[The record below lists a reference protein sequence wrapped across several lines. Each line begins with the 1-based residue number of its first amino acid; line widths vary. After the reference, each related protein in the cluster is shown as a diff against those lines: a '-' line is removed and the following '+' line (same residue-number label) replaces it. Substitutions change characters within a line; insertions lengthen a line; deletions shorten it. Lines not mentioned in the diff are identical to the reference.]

1 MPLSATYRDGV
12 RAKGAAAGRPRPAV
26 RASAMDLAKA
36 HIIADLRRDRL
47 TLRMVY
53 LAQLVM
59 LLFLACVSAAVAVTG
74 VVTSLRGMGPGF
86 SPTDLKK
93 VVEVLATGSAS
104 LLGVCTIR
112 LLERFHRRGQDWM
125 SEERRLTQ
133 VRNQVRLGDSKRALR
148 AILAEYHRVAAPA
161 KRPRPAVAAAPGASR

>member
-1 MPLSATYRDGV
+1 MPLSAMYREEV
-12 RAKGAAAGRPRPAV
+12 RAKDAAREPLAI
-26 RASAMDLAKA
+26 AKA
-36 HIIADLRRDRL
+36 DIIADLRRDRL

-59 LLFLACVSAAVAVTG
+59 LLLLACVFAAVAVTG
-74 VVTSLRGMGPGF
+74 VVMSLRGMGTGF

-93 VVEVLATGSAS
+93 VAEVLATGSAS

-112 LLERFHRRGQDWM
+112 LLERFHRRGRDWM
-125 SEERRLTQ
+125 REERRLTQ

-148 AILAEYHRVAAPA
+148 AILAAYHRVTAPA
-161 KRPRPAVAAAPGASR
+161 TTCPAAAPTPAAGS